1 MIIDLW
7 EEEICH
13 LPVKIGGN
21 RHRGIGD
28 IQLLNFHVT
37 LRDHVVGESCDIMAE
52 FPSS

>member
-21 RHRGIGD
+21 RLCGIGD

-37 LRDHVVGESCDIMAE
+37 PRDHVVRESCDIMVK